1 MAELR
6 LVALSQGAVDV
17 QMLDAMRCACS
28 HANRDYYVGECPIS
42 SVDPDAGLYAEIIYL
57 INELATNGTKNS
69 QDFPQVFLRNFI
81 GILQDL
87 LPEDS
92 IRDAKFHEERFKAIQ
107 QEEEAELLEKRRN
120 EGDYSSLMRPLIRL
134 DEEMYGKKKKRRQS
148 KR

>member
-42 SVDPDAGLYAEIIYL
+42 SVNPDAGLYAEIIYL
-57 INELATNGTKNS
+57 INELATNGTKNGH
-69 QDFPQVFLRNFI
+69 DFSQVFLRNFK
-81 GILQDL
+81 GILQEL

-92 IRDAKFHEERFKAIQ
+92 IRDARFHEERFRAIQ
-107 QEEEAELLEKRRN
+107 QEEEEELQEKRRN
-120 EGDYSSLMRPLIRL
+120 EGDYWSVMMPLIRL

-148 KR
+148 NK